1 MFSEILEEIKKYDD
15 IVIYR
20 HQRPDGDAVFSSFA
34 LFTFL
39 KTNFKGKNIQ
49 MYGTEVYDLMP
60 FKNTVDTDTISKS
73 LAIVLDTANT
83 ARIDNDTYKLAAK
96 VIKIDHHPN
105 IDPFGDI
112 NYVDESASATCQI
125 VAEIL
130 MSDPFKDCV
139 IEKDVAE
146 YLYCG
151 LLTDTLN
158 FKTTNTSAKTLLIAS
173 KLVEIGNLKP
183 SELSNLVF
191 NKSLDEFEKVTSLRK
206 HLKVKDNVGYLI
218 LNQSDLDKMHLSM
231 DEAKNQIAEFGNIRE
246 LNIWAIF
253 AYDSLNH
260 KYNGS
265 LRSKREYVINEI
277 ASRYNGGGH
286 KNACGVKN
294 LSRTQVSKLLIELI
308 NLSKSIKTES

>member
-1 MFSEILEEIKKYDD
+1 MYTELLENIKSYND
-15 IVIYR
+15 IIIYR
-20 HQRPDGDAVFSSFA
+20 HQRPDGDAVYSSFA

-39 KTNFKGKNIQ
+39 KNNFSNKNIQ
-49 MYGTEVYDLMP
+49 MYGSEVYDLMP
-60 FKNTVDTDTISKS
+60 FKNIISDDEISGS

-83 ARIDNDTYKLAAK
+83 ARIDDDSYKLSSK
-96 VIKIDHHPN
+96 IIKIDHHPN
-105 IDPFGDI
+105 IDPYGDI

-130 MSDPFKDCV
+130 LSDTFSDY
-139 IEKDVAE
+139 IFDADVAE

-158 FKTTNTSAKTLLIAS
+158 FKTTNTSARTLFIAS
-173 KLVEIGNLKP
+173 KLIELGNLKP

-218 LNQSDLDKMHLSM
+218 LNHADLDKMHLSM
-231 DEAKNQIAEFGNIRE
+231 DEAKNQIAEFGSIRE

-253 AYDSLNH
+253 AYDGKTH

-265 LRSKREYVINEI
+265 IRSKRDYVINEI
-277 ASRYNGGGH
+277 VSAYNGGGH

-294 LSRTQVSKLLIELI
+294 LSRAQVSKLLIELF
-308 NLSKSIKTES
+308 NLSKNTKAEV

>member
-1 MFSEILEEIKKYDD
+1 MYKELLDYIKSYNN
-15 IVIYR
+15 IIIYR
-20 HQRPDGDAVFSSFA
+20 HQRPDGDAVYSSFA

-39 KTNFKGKNIQ
+39 KNNFSNKNIQ
-49 MYGTEVYDLMP
+49 MYGSEVYDLMP
-60 FKNTVDTDTISKS
+60 FKNIISEDEISGS

-83 ARIDNDTYKLAAK
+83 ARIDDDTYKLASK
-96 VIKIDHHPN
+96 IIKIDHHPN
-105 IDPFGDI
+105 IDPYGDI

-130 MSDPFKDCV
+130 LSDTFSDY
-139 IEKDVAE
+139 IFDADVAE

-158 FKTTNTSAKTLLIAS
+158 FKTTNTSARTLLIAS
-173 KLVEIGNLKP
+173 KLVELGNLKP

-218 LNQSDLDKMHLSM
+218 LNHADLDKMNLSM
-231 DEAKNQIAEFGNIRE
+231 DEAKNQIAEFGSIRE

-253 AYDSLNH
+253 VFDSKTH

-265 LRSKREYVINEI
+265 IRSKRDYVINEI
-277 ASRYNGGGH
+277 VSAYNGGGH

-294 LSRTQVSKLLIELI
+294 LSRAQVSKLLIELF
-308 NLSKSIKTES
+308 NLSKSTKKEV

>member
-1 MFSEILEEIKKYDD
+1 MVVYTS
-15 IVIYR
+15 IV
-20 HQRPDGDAVFSSFA
+20 S
-34 LFTFL
+34 
-39 KTNFKGKNIQ
+39 N
-49 MYGTEVYDLMP
+49 DLMP
-60 FKNTVDTDTISKS
+60 FKNSVDTDTISKS

-112 NYVDESASATCQI
+112 NYIDESASATCQI

-158 FKTTNTSAKTLLIAS
+158 FKTTNTSAKTLLTAS

-231 DEAKNQIAEFGNIRE
+231 DEAKNQIAEFGNITE
-246 LNIWAIF
+246 FFENGIF
-253 AYDSLNH
+253 GDNRAEVKDTAGPIIEDNLD
-260 KYNGS
+260 
-265 LRSKREYVINEI
+265 LVVFYVV
-277 ASRYNGGGH
+277 
-286 KNACGVKN
+286 CLCN
-294 LSRTQVSKLLIELI
+294 LQH
-308 NLSKSIKTES
+308 NLCFI